1 MLKSSELKLYESQ
14 ERMSL
19 SEKKNAENTRLIS
32 ELTAKVCEHLVFFC
46 VSQYGIFHCISYFL
60 IYFKKNCQ
68 AKFSRIYCDFY
79 APITRHWWH

>member
-32 ELTAKVCEHLVFFC
+32 ELTAKVCEHFFFG
-46 VSQYGIFHCISYFL
+46 VSQYGIFPLYFL
-60 IYFKKNCQ
+60 LYFKKNCQ

>member
-32 ELTAKVCEHLVFFC
+32 ELTAKVCEHFFFVYLNMVF
-46 VSQYGIFHCISYFL
+46 FHCISYFL